1 MTKQNIKIK
10 MKTENTKQKKTKKIL
25 KKKTIIK

>member
-10 MKTENTKQKKTKKIL
+10 MKTENTKQTKKNIL